1 MPSLFGR
8 HLLDKVVFLTLDQV
22 AADLPPLT
30 EEVLAARWIELAE
43 TMRSW
48 KRIDD
53 RRSRMMKRGN
63 R

>member
-30 EEVLAARWIELAE
+30 EEVLARDGSNWRKLCVRGKELTTAVRE
-43 TMRSW
+43 
-48 KRIDD
+48 
-53 RRSRMMKRGN
+53 
-63 R
+63 